1 MIQVFKQITSK
12 ECSYGVSHLGLKS
25 GDTFQVIR
33 SNLSAVRQ
41 TGVGTSVY
49 EYEYLIAIDD
59 HCIWLDC
66 DEFKDLMAYSMFI
79 EDK

>member
-1 MIQVFKQITSK
+1 MIQVFKQVTSK

-33 SNLSAVRQ
+33 KNLSGIRQ
-41 TGVGTSVY
+41 AGYGLTEY

-59 HCIWLDC
+59 RCVWLDC
-66 DEFKDLMAYSMFI
+66 DEFKELMAYSMFV
-79 EDK
+79 EEK